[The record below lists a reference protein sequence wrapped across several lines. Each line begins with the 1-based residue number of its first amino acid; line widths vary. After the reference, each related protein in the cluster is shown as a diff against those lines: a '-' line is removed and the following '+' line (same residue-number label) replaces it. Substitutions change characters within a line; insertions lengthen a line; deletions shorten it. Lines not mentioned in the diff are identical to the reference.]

1 VSTLKHTKGALPSV
15 FPVQFGRYSLLG
27 LLGEGG
33 MAKVFRAELRGPAGF
48 RKSVAIKILKP
59 EIQELMSGEV
69 LKRFVLE
76 ARLGGVLKHPHIVD
90 VYELDEV
97 EGQLFMA
104 MELVEG
110 FCLAR
115 LFKTGVRPP
124 PSVGLEIGLAVAAG
138 LAKAH
143 SLRLGGR
150 PAGLVHRD
158 LKFSNI
164 LVSWDGAVKVMDF
177 GVASIHPN
185 LPGAVPLAEGQV
197 VGTRAYMAPEQLFG
211 REVDARADLFSLGIV
226 VYLLCTGERPIA
238 KGGVVAHFREAGA
251 SPGLLLSD
259 EAAARID
266 ALVPGLGP
274 VFARCLA
281 AAPSHRYQRA
291 EDLEAA
297 FEDALSGLSGAPRLK
312 SWLHELRQQLPDEL
326 LQSLRGTDAETSVSW
341 VSGEGSGAS
350 AELSSPLE
358 ETSPALRRSNL
369 PRARDSF
376 FGREHELAQLGAAV
390 EGAARLITLK
400 GTGGVGKTRL
410 SRQFGRTQL
419 SQFAGGVW
427 FCELDEAQ
435 DRIDLVRSLAS
446 ALSLSFEA
454 QDDVQQLV
462 VQLGHALAERGPV
475 LVILD
480 NFEQLA
486 ELASETVG
494 LWLDLAP
501 AAVFL
506 VTSRQPLQ
514 VRGEYVVDLPPL
526 SDADGVTL
534 FEARARAAGGRW
546 DADARSD
553 EAIAKIV
560 ATLDSIPLAIELA
573 AARTAQ
579 LAPHALLELLGR
591 RFDLLR
597 SRSRDL
603 RDRQRTLWGMIESSW
618 MLLEQWEQAALAQ
631 LSMFR
636 GGFSMEAAEAV
647 LDLSAWRTAPWV
659 VDVVGDLL
667 DRSLIY
673 SWQTDGQP
681 RFGMYASI
689 REFAAEKL
697 CEPGA
702 IASVGEMR
710 QSGPG
715 PAAAARSR
723 HGAHYARLGTVQSLQ
738 RINSSGG
745 GALRR
750 VLHGELDNLLA
761 GARMGVEQGDGEIAG
776 HCAIAAGWVFEAKGP
791 LISGAELLAEV
802 LDNTEPE
809 PQTRERVLRWRGIM
823 LVKLG
828 RGGEALALY
837 EEALAIGEQTGTSKN
852 TGRVLGNIGVLHY
865 GQGNLDQALE
875 FFGRTL
881 DYNRAA
887 GSQMGESMALVNLG
901 NVHRDRGH
909 FDAARRCFSSALVN
923 FQSLGNRRGEAVC
936 LVNLGLLD
944 KIVGQLDSALPQC
957 EEALSI
963 TRELGDSRTE
973 GCVLGTLGELRMEQG
988 DTESATAYLEQAI
1001 SLCDQSMPEFAG
1013 SFCGSLAIARARGGD
1028 VPGARRLL
1036 ARGMEMLRG
1045 SNKIGLGGLYCHQ
1058 VEVELAGGDAEAA
1071 RRAIVEAEAL
1081 VQTMGLGS
1089 EAPLCQSVQRGRTAL
1104 MTLEGQG

>member
-1 VSTLKHTKGALPSV
+1 
-15 FPVQFGRYSLLG
+15 
-27 LLGEGG
+27 

-48 RKSVAIKILKP
+48 RKNVAIKILKP
-59 EIQELMSGEV
+59 EIQQLMSGEV

-97 EGQLFMA
+97 DGQLFMA

-110 FCLAR
+110 FCLSR
-115 LFKTGVRPP
+115 LFHTGVRPP
-124 PSVGLEIGLAVAAG
+124 PSVVLEIGIAVAAG

-143 SLRLGGR
+143 SLRLDGR

-158 LKFSNI
+158 LKLSNI

-185 LPGAVPLAEGQV
+185 LPGAVPLADGQV

-211 REVDARADLFSLGIV
+211 REVDARADLFSLGIIL
-226 VYLLCTGERPIA
+226 YLLFTGARPIA
-238 KGGVVAHFREAGA
+238 KGAVEAPRARRGQA
-251 SPGLLLSD
+251 ATPLLSD

-266 ALVPGLGP
+266 ELVPGLGP
-274 VFARCLA
+274 VFVRCLA
-281 AAPSHRYQRA
+281 AAPSDRYQQA
-291 EDLEAA
+291 EDLEAV
-297 FEDALSGLSGAPRLK
+297 FEDALSAFSGALRLK
-312 SWLHELRQQLPDEL
+312 SWLHELRGQLSDEQL
-326 LQSLRGTDAETSVSW
+326 DNLRGSSVETSVLW
-341 VSGEGSGAS
+341 ASGEAAGAS
-350 AELSSPLE
+350 AALSSPFE
-358 ETSPALRRSNL
+358 ETSPPARRSNL
-369 PRARDSF
+369 ARARDSF
-376 FGREHELAQLGAAV
+376 FGREQELAQLAAAV
-390 EGAARLITLK
+390 EGGARLVTLK

-410 SRQFGRTQL
+410 SRQFGRSQL
-419 SQFAGGVW
+419 SEFVGGVW
-427 FCELDEAQ
+427 FCELDESES
-435 DRIDLVRSLAS
+435 RIDLVRSLAS

-462 VQLGHALAERGPV
+462 DQLGHALSERGPV

-480 NFEQLA
+480 NFEQLV
-486 ELASETVG
+486 ELGPETVG

-501 AAVFL
+501 EAVFL

-514 VRGEYVVDLPPL
+514 VRGEHVVDLPPL
-526 SDADGVTL
+526 SEADGVTL

-546 DADARSD
+546 DEDTRNK

-560 ATLDSIPLAIELA
+560 ATLDSIPLAVELA

-618 MLLEQWEQAALAQ
+618 MLLEEWEKAALAQ
-631 LSMFR
+631 LSVFR
-636 GGFSMEAAEAV
+636 GGFSMESAEVV
-647 LDLSAWRTAPWV
+647 LDLSAWQAAPWV

-667 DRSLIY
+667 DRSLIT
-673 SWQTDGQP
+673 SWQVGGQP

-697 CEPGA
+697 SESGA
-702 IASVGEMR
+702 IASVGESL

-715 PAAAARSR
+715 PAAATHSR
-723 HGAHYARLGTVQSLQ
+723 HGAHYARLGTVESLQ
-738 RINSSGG
+738 RINSRGG

-761 GARMGVEQGDGEIAG
+761 GARMGLEEGDGEIAG

-791 LISGAELLAEV
+791 LISGAELLGEV
-802 LDNTEPE
+802 LEKTEPE

-837 EEALAIGEQTGTSKN
+837 EEALAIGEKTGTSKN

-881 DYNRAA
+881 DYNRAE
-887 GSQMGESMALVNLG
+887 GNEMGESMALVNLG

-909 FDAARRCFSSALVN
+909 FDSARECFTSALVN
-923 FQSLGNRRGEAVC
+923 FRSLGNRRSEAVC

-957 EEALSI
+957 EAALSI

-988 DTESATAYLEQAI
+988 DTESAASYLEQAI

-1013 SFCGSLAIARARGGD
+1013 SFCGSLAIARARCGD
-1028 VPGARRLL
+1028 IRSARNLL
-1036 ARGMEMLRG
+1036 SRGMEMLRG

-1058 VEVELAGGDAEAA
+1058 AEVELAGGDAEAS

-1081 VQTMGLGS
+1081 VETMGLGS
-1089 EAPLCQSVQRGRTAL
+1089 EAPLCQSIQRGRTAL
-1104 MTLEGQG
+1104 SALGS